1 MSCCKCATC
10 ANKVRDSTNEDNGI
24 EINVSQQVTNTTS
37 DILEV
42 GLLKMPKPLYLAIG
56 ILNGRYGNGEERKE
70 TLGKDYDDAQK
81 AVNAIAYLYE

>member
-10 ANKVRDSTNEDNGI
+10 ANKVRDSTKETNGI
-24 EINVSQQVTNTTS
+24 EINVNEQVSNTNS

-42 GLLKMPKPLYLAIG
+42 GLLKMPKALYLAIG
-56 ILNGRYGNGEERKE
+56 ILNGRYGNGSERKE
-70 TLGKDYDDAQK
+70 MLGNDYENAQQ